1 MKTITQR
8 ELAAR
13 SKAVLDDVE
22 AGETYHITRNGTEI
36 AEVRPLTTRRRFVPV
51 EEMQRKWRTA
61 PRVDSARMRA
71 ESDAFF
77 GSEERIAESD
87 DPWER
92 SRDQGRAHG

>member
-13 SKAVLDDVE
+13 SKAVLDEVE

-51 EEMQRKWRTA
+51 EELQRKWRNA
-61 PRVDSARMRA
+61 PAADYAKMRA
-71 ESDAFF
+71 EADEFY
-77 GSEERIAESD
+77 GDEDRVGED
-87 DPWER
+87 D
-92 SRDQGRAHG
+92 RD